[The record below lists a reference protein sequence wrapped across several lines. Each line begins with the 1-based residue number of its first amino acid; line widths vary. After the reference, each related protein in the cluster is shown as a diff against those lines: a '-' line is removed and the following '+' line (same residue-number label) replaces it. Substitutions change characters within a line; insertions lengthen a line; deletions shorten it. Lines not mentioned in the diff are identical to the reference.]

1 MQTNKEVIRSVLI
14 PLTEDALLL
23 PHSALIEIIP
33 ERDIR
38 QLDGSPEWVVGEIEW
53 NNETMPLLSIETA
66 TGSEKHQQSKRSRL
80 IVLAFLTKNN
90 RYNYL
95 AIRATGVPKLV
106 QLVPDALEAKESHGI
121 GSKFVNFYG
130 TLNNQ
135 SVILPNMAEL
145 EANILSIN
153 VDNSHLSLAKA

>member
-106 QLVPDALEAKESHGI
+106 QLVPDALEVKESHGI

-130 TLNNQ
+130 TLDNQ

>member
-1 MQTNKEVIRSVLI
+1 MQTIKEMIRSVLI
-14 PLTEDALLL
+14 PLTEEALLL

-38 QLDGSPEWVVGEIEW
+38 PLDNSPEWLIGEIEW
-53 NNETMPLLSIETA
+53 NNEVVPLLSMEVA
-66 TGSEKHQQSKRSRL
+66 MGSEKNKKSKRSRL

-95 AIRATGVPKLV
+95 AIRATSVPKLV
-106 QLVPDALEAKESHGI
+106 QLLPDAFVAKDTHGI
-121 GSKFVNFYG
+121 RSKFVNFYG

-135 SVILPNMAEL
+135 TIILPNMAEL

-153 VDNSHLSLAKA
+153 VRDSQLSLAKV

>member
-1 MQTNKEVIRSVLI
+1 MCIR
-14 PLTEDALLL
+14 D
-23 PHSALIEIIP
+23 
-33 ERDIR
+33 R
-38 QLDGSPEWVVGEIEW
+38 
-53 NNETMPLLSIETA
+53 
-66 TGSEKHQQSKRSRL
+66 
-80 IVLAFLTKNN
+80 
-90 RYNYL
+90 
-95 AIRATGVPKLV
+95 PKLV